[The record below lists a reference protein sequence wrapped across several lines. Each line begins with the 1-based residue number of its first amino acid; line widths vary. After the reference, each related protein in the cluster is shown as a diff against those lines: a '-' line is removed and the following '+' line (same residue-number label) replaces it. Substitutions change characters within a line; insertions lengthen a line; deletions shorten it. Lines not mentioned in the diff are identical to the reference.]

1 MREARG
7 AGLKL
12 PLRERTGAGLSAD
25 QEREKVRRGGVC
37 VVVVVVVVGGTTHTH
52 LNTVNTRLSLAFC
65 SVKSVD
71 PERMLCLFLSCS
83 SSKDGIPCVCFL
95 CPNSVKNAP
104 PVLVTGMLSP
114 WKSGLLHVWAENETW
129 SA

>member
-7 AGLKL
+7 ADLKL
-12 PLRERTGAGLSAD
+12 PLHERTGAGLSAD
-25 QEREKVRRGGVC
+25 QEREKARRGRVC
-37 VVVVVVVVGGTTHTH
+37 VCVCVEGVTHTH
-52 LNTVNTRLSLAFC
+52 LNTVNTRRSLAFC
-65 SVKSVD
+65 SAKSED

-83 SSKDGIPCVCFL
+83 SSKDGIPGVCFL
-95 CPNSVKNAP
+95 CPSSVKNAP